1 MSGQSDER
9 GIVKFAIDIQPRPA
23 RVEIALIRP
32 DIVPWVFF
40 FSGLLLEF
48 MVIPGI
54 ITTNARYEGVTSALI
69 PPGVTRRVTEWQP
82 RPKREVYSRAG
93 TCPQP
98 GTRSAKSL
106 TSMPKDRP
114 RRLNSIPSSRA
125 SPAPSRPY
133 SETWLPVPLGMGAV
147 QSPLAR

>member
-1 MSGQSDER
+1 MSGQRDER

-54 ITTNARYEGVTSALI
+54 ITQRLKIEQRNAVSKPLVQKEVVFADAL
-69 PPGVTRRVTEWQP
+69 
-82 RPKREVYSRAG
+82 KR
-93 TCPQP
+93 
-98 GTRSAKSL
+98 
-106 TSMPKDRP
+106 
-114 RRLNSIPSSRA
+114 
-125 SPAPSRPY
+125 
-133 SETWLPVPLGMGAV
+133 
-147 QSPLAR
+147 